1 MDSDKRRSEIND
13 SQPSEFFDERR
24 QNMLERQKL
33 YLKSKTTIENT
44 IKLSLFMM
52 RSLIFVKMLK
62 QHLHGLATF
71 TCPYVLI

>member
-1 MDSDKRRSEIND
+1 MDSGNTRSEINY

-62 QHLHGLATF
+62 QHLHA
-71 TCPYVLI
+71 V